1 MKVAITIQ
9 AVVEVS
15 QMGFDAL
22 NRKSSFDLL
31 DLVCSAGLGKAK
43 VEQTNT
49 ASLVEDEWDLE
60 FIQGTRPEP
69 ASMERQPS
77 EPALVAE
84 DEVGEDLSDVALPEF
99 VPQPQQQK
107 PN

>member
-15 QMGFDAL
+15 QMGYDEL
-22 NRKSSFDLL
+22 QRKSSFDLL

-77 EPALVAE
+77 DPELVA
-84 DEVGEDLSDVALPEF
+84 LF
-99 VPQPQQQK
+99 RNHNNKNQTK
-107 PN
+107 